1 MPIDSLLNLGSS
13 IASGIGNIFG
23 GSSSALPDI
32 AEFAATGSEFAPIDG
47 LLDFAD
53 LGDTVGT
60 ASSLLNTFAPL
71 LKTGVGTAADLL
83 GGGGGDGKSSG
94 FVQQRNPALETAI
107 GSQIRRISE
116 AESRE
121 ERSKRGAQG
130 LGGNRQSAAII
141 GGLVANGDTKR
152 LQTLNA
158 AFNEALATARSA
170 GSRVEA
176 KTRTP

>member
-1 MPIDSLLNLGSS
+1 MDLFGSIGS
-13 IASGIGNIFG
+13 TLSGGFELFDG
-23 GSSSALPDI
+23 LDI
-32 AEFAATGSEFAPIDG
+32 ANTFS
-47 LLDFAD
+47 D

-83 GGGGGDGKSSG
+83 GGGGGGDGKSSG
-94 FVQQRNPALETAI
+94 FVQQKNPALETAI
-107 GSQIRRISE
+107 GTQTRLISQ
-116 AESRE
+116 AASRQ
-121 ERSKRGAQG
+121 ERSERGTQG

-141 GGLVANGDTKR
+141 SGLVDNRDTKR

-170 GSRVEA
+170 GSRVEL
-176 KTRTP
+176 KTRAV